1 MSSGGERRT
10 GREVVHGGRE
20 RPVPAPRGA
29 LGQALLRA
37 GAARHRDARRART
50 ARRPLPH
57 TTHHTHSY
65 IQGRIQGGHGSHDS
79 NVAVTRTKWITKLN
93 NVFVIFFDTI

>member
-1 MSSGGERRT
+1 MSRVKCQVSSGGERRT

-65 IQGRIQGGHGSHDS
+65 IQGRIQGGHGRLQRGCDQDQVDH
-79 NVAVTRTKWITKLN
+79 
-93 NVFVIFFDTI
+93 